1 MRRVLYVGLLLI
13 LLSAGLFPISG
24 QGRTI
29 ADIIDNRSDL
39 STLAVFL
46 DAADPSV
53 RETLEEGG
61 PYTVFAPT
69 NTAFV
74 NLASALEMPLVELL
88 QNPQAT
94 TQILQYH
101 VIDGRY
107 NASRMR
113 GLDGQVVPTLLTG
126 AFVGVRVNE
135 NATISLNNV
144 VEVTEGDVPAVN
156 GVVHVVNDVLLNRV
170 IANTV
175 DSANIERAITPNPGA
190 AALATLPPTPEP
202 AEVIQAVSNLRVAH
216 FSSDAPPVD
225 VYLDNERLIADVA
238 FGDIT
243 DFISIR
249 PGTYRFSVV
258 ESGISPDDST
268 LIGPANLTLSA
279 GTFATA
285 AATGSLDDETLEGDI
300 ITGDYRSLETG
311 QSRLVLYHALD
322 GAPPVQFVQEN
333 GEVLVP
339 ELAYGNSTV
348 LTLPRGVYRLDVQ
361 PAESASDDTD
371 ETGESLLE
379 LPPISL
385 PDGTYQLAAIVGTS
399 DAPDF
404 VQTTISGS
412 DAVRLRRGGE
422 MADIAPV
429 SATDDAPQ
437 RNMMDVLLNDDDFT
451 ILVAALQNADED
463 VMNRLNSVL
472 LDPVTLLAPTDQA
485 FRNFLASADL
495 TEEEL
500 FNNERLLT
508 DILQYHLVEGA
519 FTVQDFR
526 AANGTSIVTRLD
538 NEAFF
543 VSVNEAGEVRLNRV
557 VEFLETDIR
566 ASNGII
572 HVVDEV
578 LLPPDVVD
586 TLSQ

>member
-1 MRRVLYVGLLLI
+1 M
-13 LLSAGLFPISG
+13 LLSAGFTSVSG
-24 QGRTI
+24 QGRTLT
-29 ADIIDNRSDL
+29 DIIDSRSDL

-69 NTAFV
+69 NTAFA

-88 QNPQAT
+88 RNPQAT

-101 VIDGRY
+101 VIEGRY

-113 GLDGQVVPTLLTG
+113 DLDGQVVPTLLTG
-126 AFVGVRVNE
+126 AFVGVRVNDDS
-135 NATISLNNV
+135 TISLNNV

-156 GVVHVVNDVLLNRV
+156 GVVHIVNDVLLNRV

-175 DSANIERAITPNPGA
+175 DSATIERAITPNPGA
-190 AALATLPPTPEP
+190 AALATLPPTPQP
-202 AEVIQAVSNLRVAH
+202 TDVVRAVSNLRIAH
-216 FSSDAPPVD
+216 FSPDTPPVD
-225 VYLDNERLIADVA
+225 VYLDDERLVSDVA
-238 FGDIT
+238 FGDIS
-243 DFISIR
+243 DFVSIR

-258 ESGISPDDST
+258 ESGTSPDDST
-268 LIGPANLTLSA
+268 LIGPANLTLSD

-285 AATGSLDDETLEGDI
+285 AAIGSLDNDTLEGDI
-300 ITGDYRSLETG
+300 ITGDYRSLESG
-311 QSRLVLYHALD
+311 QSRLVLYHALE
-322 GAPPVQFVQEN
+322 GVPPVQFVQEN

-339 ELAYGNSTV
+339 ELAYGDSTV
-348 LTLPRGVYRLDVQ
+348 LSLPRGVYRLDVR
-361 PAESASDDTD
+361 PAESNSTDSSDNTDNTGDT
-371 ETGESLLE
+371 LLE
-379 LPPISL
+379 LPPVSL
-385 PDGTYQLAAIVGTS
+385 PNGTYQLAALIGS
-399 DAPDF
+399 LDEPDV
-404 VQTTISGS
+404 VQTIISGS
-412 DAVRLRRGGE
+412 EAVRLRRGGE
-422 MADIAPV
+422 LADVAPV
-429 SATDDAPQ
+429 SATDERPLQDVI
-437 RNMMDVLLNDDDFT
+437 DVLLQDDDFT

-463 VMNRLNSVL
+463 VINRLNSVL
-472 LDPVTLLAPTDQA
+472 LDPITLLAPTDQA
-485 FRNFLASADL
+485 FRNLLASTDMSQD
-495 TEEEL
+495 EL
-500 FNNERLLT
+500 FNNDRLLT

-586 TLSQ
+586 MLSP